1 MKIVKLTAENIKKLR
16 AVEITP
22 NGEIVTI
29 AGKNGQG
36 KTSILD
42 SIWWALAGTTH
53 IQAQPIRKGENKAR
67 IRLDLGE
74 LIVERRFGPAG
85 SQLFVENAK
94 GARFP
99 SPQKMLDSLLGALSF
114 DPLAFSRMTPKEQF
128 DALRD
133 ISKLDINVDEIDAL
147 NRGDFAKRTDVNREA
162 KAKRVEA
169 NAILVADG
177 LPDAKIDESALI
189 NEIQE
194 AGEKNAL
201 IETSKAQRV
210 EAQRDANDKKA
221 EGVRLRERAAA
232 LREEANNLDAQ
243 ASNLLKVAADIE
255 RERIDNAPAI
265 PDPVNVADIRA
276 KLEHA
281 KQVNAKIDARDRRA
295 QVVAA
300 AEKLEQQ
307 SAQLTEQMTA
317 REKAKADAIARAKMP
332 IPGLGFGEGSACVTY
347 NGIPLDQASSAEQ
360 LRVSLSIAMASNPE
374 LRVIRIQD
382 GSLLD
387 DDSMAQ
393 IAEMA
398 KASDYQVWIERVDT
412 SGKIGVVIEDGAVVA
427 VDGERVVETQA
438 A

>member
-1 MKIVKLTAENIKKLR
+1 MKIVKLTAENVKKLR

-22 NGEIVTI
+22 TGEIVTI

-42 SIWWALAGTTH
+42 SIWWALSGTTH
-53 IQAQPIRKGENKAR
+53 IQAEPIRKGENKAR

-74 LIVERRFGPAG
+74 LIVERRFTEGG
-85 SQLFVENAK
+85 SSLFVENAK

-99 SPQKMLDSLLGALSF
+99 SPQKMLDSLLGALAF
-114 DPLAFSRMTPKEQF
+114 DPLAFSRMTPRQQF
-128 DALRD
+128 DALRN

-147 NRGDFAKRTDVNREA
+147 NRGDFAKRTDLNREA
-162 KAKRVEA
+162 KAKRAEA
-169 NAILVADG
+169 NAIPVAEG

-201 IETSKAQRV
+201 IEASKNERAIAARDV
-210 EAQRDANDKKA
+210 ADKRAEA
-221 EGVRLRERAAA
+221 GRLKERAAA
-232 LREEANNLDAQ
+232 MRAEADNLDAQ
-243 ASNLLKVAADIE
+243 AANALKVADDMEKAT
-255 RERIDNAPAI
+255 AALPAI
-265 PDPVNVADIRA
+265 PDPVNVAEVRA

-281 KQVNAKIDARDRRA
+281 KQINAKIDARERRA

-307 SAQLTEQMTA
+307 SAQLTEQMSA
-317 REKAKADAIARAKMP
+317 REKAKAEAIARAQMP
-332 IPGLGFGEGSACVTY
+332 IPGLGFGDGSACVTY

-360 LRVSLSIAMASNPE
+360 LRVSLSIAMASNPQ

-398 KASDYQVWIERVDT
+398 KAGDYQVWIERVDT

-427 VDGERVVETQA
+427 VDGKRVTEPA
-438 A
+438 AA

>member
-1 MKIVKLTAENIKKLR
+1 MKIVKLTAENVKKLR

-22 NGEIVTI
+22 TGEIVTI

-42 SIWWALAGTTH
+42 SIWWALSGTTH
-53 IQAQPIRKGENKAR
+53 IQAEPIRKGENKAR

-74 LIVERRFGPAG
+74 LIVERRFTEGG
-85 SQLFVENAK
+85 SSLFVENAK

-99 SPQKMLDSLLGALSF
+99 SPQKMLDSLLGALAF
-114 DPLAFSRMTPKEQF
+114 DPLAFSRMTPRQQF

-133 ISKLDINVDEIDAL
+133 ISKLDIDVDEIDAL

-162 KAKRVEA
+162 KAKRAEA
-169 NAILVADG
+169 NAIPVAEG
-177 LPDAKIDESALI
+177 LPEAKIDESALI

-201 IETSKAQRV
+201 IEASKNERGIAARDV
-210 EAQRDANDKKA
+210 ADKRAEAA
-221 EGVRLRERAAA
+221 RLKDRAAA
-232 LREEANNLDAQ
+232 MRAEADNIDAQ
-243 ASNLLKVAADIE
+243 AANVLKVADDMEKA
-255 RERIDNAPAI
+255 AAALPAI
-265 PDPVNVADIRA
+265 PDPVNVADVRA

-281 KQVNAKIDARDRRA
+281 KQVNSKIDARDRRA

-300 AEKLEQQ
+300 AEKLEHQA
-307 SAQLTEQMTA
+307 AQLTEQMAA
-317 REKAKADAIARAKMP
+317 REKAKADAIARAQMP
-332 IPGLGFGEGSACVTY
+332 IPGIGFGEGSACVTY

-360 LRVSLSIAMASNPE
+360 LRVSLSIAMASNPQ

-387 DDSMAQ
+387 DDSMTQ

-398 KASDYQVWIERVDT
+398 KAGDYQVWIERVDT

-427 VDGERVVETQA
+427 VDGKRVAEQVA